1 MAKKNS
7 NVVALE
13 LSRSFLKLVEFQ
25 PSENQIST
33 VAIIPLDSTK
43 WEDDEYLIT
52 QIKEC
57 MNKHVSNADQ
67 NTDMVTAMLSENAV
81 IRMVEIPTH
90 EDNIL
95 DALEWEMEQYLI
107 RPINEYLFDF
117 QSFGPNHDETAR
129 TYLVAAYRRSEV
141 ERLMDIMS
149 RSGCKLAV
157 MDLDIFAAQNVFE
170 VNYPEKL
177 PLKTFL
183 IKADSH
189 VVKCIRTQNGQFVS
203 FETTPVDKGFLNS
216 TGEIKN
222 DIVLDL
228 VNAIRKSLDAAQDA
242 WGGVE
247 QIVLCGDLALDTEFR
262 EMLEANMP
270 SEVLHLNAFKEI
282 TFSLSPE
289 KSEVF
294 MPSAPQCAA
303 AVGLALRRRGDC

>member
-7 NVVALE
+7 SVVALE
-13 LSRSFLKLVEFQ
+13 LSRSFLKLVEFL
-25 PSENQIST
+25 PTENQIST
-33 VAIIPLDSTK
+33 VAIIPLDAAE
-43 WEDDEYLIT
+43 WDNDQYLIE
-52 QIKEC
+52 QIKGC
-57 MNKHVSNADQ
+57 IDKHVSDPG
-67 NTDMVTAMLSENAV
+67 TDLVTAMFSENAV
-81 IRMVEIPTH
+81 IRLVDIPAQ
-90 EDNIL
+90 EDNVL
-95 DALEWEMEQYLI
+95 DALQWEMEQYLI
-107 RPINEYLFDF
+107 RPLDEYLFDF
-117 QSFGPNHDETAR
+117 QSLGPNQDETAR
-129 TYLVAAYRRSEV
+129 SYLVAAYRRSEV
-141 ERLMDIMS
+141 ERLMHIMS
-149 RSGCKLAV
+149 KSGCNLAV

-177 PLKTFL
+177 PLKSFL

-189 VVKCIRTQNGQFVS
+189 VVKCIRTQNGQFVA
-203 FETTPVDKGFLNS
+203 FETVPVDKGFLNA

-222 DIVLDL
+222 DLVLDL
-228 VNAIRKSLDAAQDA
+228 VNAIRKSFDAAQDT
-242 WGGVE
+242 WSGVD

-270 SEVLHLNAFKEI
+270 TEVLHLNAFKEI